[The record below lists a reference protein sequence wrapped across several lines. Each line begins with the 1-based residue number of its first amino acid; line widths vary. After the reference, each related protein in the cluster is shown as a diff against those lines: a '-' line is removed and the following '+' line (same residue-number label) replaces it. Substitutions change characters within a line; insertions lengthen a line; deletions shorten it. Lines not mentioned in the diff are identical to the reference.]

1 MNTGFFHQ
9 IQTSKM
15 GKQTILNYE
24 SAAAA
29 ALNGKP
35 KQRAP
40 YKRGPK
46 STETGM
52 VVGVHEEPEVPP
64 MPKPETYG
72 WEAAC
77 PLGSNGGG
85 GWQIEGGEEAYHEA
99 LARHVAAVNAQPGKP
114 IPINRPNIPNR
125 YDREALRDF
134 YDGTAL
140 KEAHAH
146 FDYLVKN
153 ARGVTEKQA
162 FAATIFEH
170 APTI

>member
-1 MNTGFFHQ
+1 
-9 IQTSKM
+9 M

-52 VVGVHEEPEVPP
+52 VVGIHEEPEVPP

-114 IPINRPNIPNR
+114 ITVNRPNIPNR
-125 YDREALRDF
+125 YDREALADF
-134 YDGTAL
+134 IEGDAL
-140 KEAHAH
+140 ARAQAH
-146 FDYLVKN
+146 FDRLKN
-153 ARGVTEKQA
+153 EPCPISDKTM
-162 FAATIFEH
+162 FLLMLLTYC
-170 APTI
+170 